1 MAYSEKLAER
11 IRQQMNGESGIVE
24 KKMFGGLAFLVNG
37 NMSCGVVGEDL
48 MVRVGPEAYEAALAE
63 PGAREMDFTGRPMK
77 GMVYVAANGIR
88 TSKRLTFWVE
98 KGLRFAQ
105 SLPAK

>member
-1 MAYSEKLAER
+1 MAFSEKLAER
-11 IRQQMNGESGIVE
+11 IRQQLNDEPGVVE

-48 MVRVGPEAYEAALAE
+48 MVRVGAEAYEAALAE
-63 PGAREMDFTGRPMK
+63 PDAREMDFTGRPMK
-77 GMVYVAANGIR
+77 GMIYVSADGIR
-88 TSKRLTFWVE
+88 TARRLAFWVQM
-98 KGLRFAQ
+98 GLKFAR